1 MKDNQKKFSRLPLK
15 GMEDFYPSDIREINW
30 IIEQIRDIV
39 DLYSYEEYLILY
51 PYGRLLM
58 MIF

>member
-1 MKDNQKKFSRLPLK
+1 MKNNQKKFSRLPLK

-39 DLYSYEEYLILY
+39 ELSLK
-51 PYGRLLM
+51 
-58 MIF
+58 